1 MSDYEKAVSK
11 MEKVRQKQHRS
22 IGKLGE
28 SLKNFFTSDDA
39 KKKKK
44 ADSVNL
50 DKSKV
55 SEFKSGFFGRN
66 K

>member
-1 MSDYEKAVSK
+1 MPDYKKASDK
-11 MEKVRQKQHRS
+11 MEKVRQKQRRS

-28 SLKNFFTSDDA
+28 SLKNFFTSDDV